1 VEGVVSKASAS
12 ASASASDTA
21 SDTPSSAQATGIAGA
36 EASPRPPCLSCG
48 APLGAVVA
56 DLGMSPLANSYV
68 EPDALDRAETFF
80 PLCARLCESCFLVQ
94 LPAAASSEAIFSEYA
109 YFSSY
114 SDSWLRHARDFVAMA
129 ASRFRLGSGSLIVEV
144 ASNDGYLLQYARERG
159 IPVLGIEPARNVA
172 EHAEARGVPTLNRFL
187 GAEVAREVVA
197 GTLRPEWGTAGP
209 LLGRPADLVVA
220 NNVFAHTPELS
231 DFTAGLAA
239 LLAPQGVL
247 TIEVQHLLRLLD
259 QVQFD
264 TIYHEHFTYYSL
276 HAAKRVLETHGLEL
290 FDVEE
295 LETHGGSLRMF
306 ARRRG
311 AAADARLEVSER
323 VERVLAAERAAGLL
337 EVATYRRFQA
347 RVQAT
352 KRRLLEFLIQARD
365 EGRSV
370 VGYGAPAKG
379 NTLLNYC
386 GVGTDLLD
394 YTVDRSPHKQ
404 GRFLPGSRIPIHAPE
419 RLRETRPDYVLILPW
434 NLETEIVEQQAEI
447 REWGGRFVVAIPEVR
462 VS

>member
-1 VEGVVSKASAS
+1 M
-12 ASASASDTA
+12 
-21 SDTPSSAQATGIAGA
+21 TGPAAGA
-36 EASPRPPCLSCG
+36 EAASEAGASAQARGQHACLSCG

-56 DLGMSPLANSYV
+56 DLGTSPLANSYL
-68 EPDALDRAETFF
+68 EPEALDRPETFY

-94 LPAAASSEAIFSEYA
+94 LPVAASSEAIFSEYA

-114 SDSWLRHARDFVAMA
+114 SDSWLSHARDYVAMA
-129 ASRFRLGSGSLIVEV
+129 VERFGLGTDSLIVEV
-144 ASNDGYLLQYARERG
+144 ASNDGYLLQYAKDRG

-172 EHAEARGVPTLNRFL
+172 EHAEARGIPTLNRFL
-187 GAEVAREVVA
+187 GEELARAVVA
-197 GTLRPEWGTAGP
+197 GAERPEWGSSAS

-220 NNVFAHTPELS
+220 NNVFAHTPQLN
-231 DFTAGLAA
+231 DFTAGLAV

-247 TIEVQHLLRLLD
+247 TIEVQHLQRLLE

-264 TIYHEHFTYYSL
+264 TIYHEHFSYYSM
-276 HAAKRVLETHGLEL
+276 HAAKRVLDSHGLEP

-295 LETHGGSLRMF
+295 LSTHGGSLRIF
-306 ARRRG
+306 CRRADLG
-311 AAADARLEVSER
+311 KSAAAPDPRLAPTGR
-323 VERVLAAERAAGLL
+323 VDEMLEAERAAGLL
-337 EVATYRRFQA
+337 EVDAYRRFQE
-347 RVQAT
+347 RVQAV
-352 KRRLLEFLIQARD
+352 KRRLLEFLIGARD
-365 EGRSV
+365 QGRQV

-386 GVGTDLLD
+386 GIGTDLID

-434 NLETEIVEQQAEI
+434 NLEREIAGQWSEI

-462 VS
+462 IW